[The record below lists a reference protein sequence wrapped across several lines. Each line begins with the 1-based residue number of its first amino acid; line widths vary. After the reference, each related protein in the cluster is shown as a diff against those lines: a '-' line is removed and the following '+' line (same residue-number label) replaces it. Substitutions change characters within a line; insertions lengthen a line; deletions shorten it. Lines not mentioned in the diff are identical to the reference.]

1 MALDGAARGHAQPR
15 TPGQGPQRAS
25 ATYELNMSF
34 DFRVPNRIVRYF
46 SQIAMRRCMRDFKSC
61 VEKTRGA
68 RPAAGAKTSP

>member
-1 MALDGAARGHAQPR
+1 
-15 TPGQGPQRAS
+15 
-25 ATYELNMSF
+25 MSF